1 MKFTIITVV
10 KNDEKNISKT
20 IDSVISQNLNG
31 FEYIIIDGFSSDNTK
46 SIIEQYND
54 PRIKFFSINDNSV
67 YEALN
72 YGIKKSIGEYIV
84 MMHSGDLFYDEDVL
98 YQIDKVI
105 QNSEII
111 TSNCFYYKNDKK
123 KIFRKWIKP
132 FKKLHK
138 LNSYKVAHT
147 TTIIKKSIFFEV
159 GFYSEKFQI
168 SSDTEFILRLLF
180 KNKKIVYHNLNSVLM
195 KYGGK
200 STSLKYSLKKIKE
213 DMQIYYQYFK
223 YIFIFFYFLKIFS
236 KLLDFVNI
244 KKFNK

>member
-84 MMHSGDLFYDEDVL
+84 MMHSGDLFYDYDVL
-98 YQIDKVI
+98 Y
-105 QNSEII
+105 
-111 TSNCFYYKNDKK
+111 
-123 KIFRKWIKP
+123 
-132 FKKLHK
+132 
-138 LNSYKVAHT
+138 
-147 TTIIKKSIFFEV
+147 
-159 GFYSEKFQI
+159 
-168 SSDTEFILRLLF
+168 
-180 KNKKIVYHNLNSVLM
+180 
-195 KYGGK
+195 
-200 STSLKYSLKKIKE
+200 
-213 DMQIYYQYFK
+213 
-223 YIFIFFYFLKIFS
+223 
-236 KLLDFVNI
+236 
-244 KKFNK
+244 